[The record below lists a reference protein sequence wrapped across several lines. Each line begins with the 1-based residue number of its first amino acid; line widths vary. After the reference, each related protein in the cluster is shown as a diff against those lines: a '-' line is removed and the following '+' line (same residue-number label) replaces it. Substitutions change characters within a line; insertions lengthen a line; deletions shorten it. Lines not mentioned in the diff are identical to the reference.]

1 MIYTKVSG
9 AGIRQSSIS
18 MASMR
23 KKKETHCLVCDAVV
37 DDTRPYYRRYRTC
50 HICATA
56 ERVILNG
63 GPHRFCQQCGKYERL
78 ELFQGLARTCR
89 VALARHS
96 ERRRNATIQRKKKKM
111 EGQAFD
117 GKGGEQDA
125 HVAPNTTKYNR
136 VATTRPIPL
145 RLYPEDSEEAT
156 LARKMTARLMSRLDC
171 RPGRTQPLPV
181 SLEQIKYPF
190 ECIHKPLDARSVQNR
205 MPDSQSLAV
214 ERGLRAL
221 LESMGGTR
229 S

>member
-1 MIYTKVSG
+1 M
-9 AGIRQSSIS
+9 
-18 MASMR
+18 
-23 KKKETHCLVCDAVV
+23 VCDAVV

-56 ERVILNG
+56 ERVILHG
-63 GPHRFCQQCGKYERL
+63 EPHRFCQQCGKYERL

-111 EGQAFD
+111 MEGQSFD

-125 HVAPNTTKYNR
+125 HVTPNTTKFNR

-171 RPGRTQPLPV
+171 RPGVTRSLPV
-181 SLEQIKYPF
+181 SSQQIKYPF
-190 ECIHKPLDARSVQNR
+190 EFIQKPLNARPVPNR
-205 MPDSQSLAV
+205 MPDSESLAV

-221 LESMGGTR
+221 LESMGGAR